1 MTNRLSLAIAA
12 LLLLLPAIGSAQD
25 KAWDPALG
33 TATIS
38 GVIKFEGK
46 PPRTR
51 KIDMAG
57 ADEKCAE
64 MHGGKRQRPDT
75 VVLNDNGTLRNV
87 FVWVKTGVDGWKFPM
102 PDGDVLL
109 DQKGCLYTPHVQGM
123 RVGQS
128 LAVKTSDPTAHNVHG
143 YGKVNRS
150 FNRSQPSGAANV
162 TMRMRRGEASPPM
175 KVKCDIHPWMNAYVA
190 VVPHPYFAVTGAD
203 GSFELPNLPPG
214 TYTIEA
220 WHEKY
225 DVMEQTVTVGDGE
238 TQTLEFTYP
247 KPA

>member
-1 MTNRLSLAIAA
+1 MTKRLILALAA

-25 KAWDPALG
+25 KPWDAAAG

-38 GVIKFEGK
+38 GSVKFTAK
-46 PPRTR
+46 PPRVR

-102 PDGDVLL
+102 PDGDASL
-109 DQKGCLYTPHVQGM
+109 DQKGCLYAPHVQGM

-128 LAVKTSDPTAHNVHG
+128 LAVKTSDPTAHNDHG